1 MAEETA
7 FGIHFAC
14 VQEAKASRCASVH
27 GTRRVG
33 CGLFMG
39 GILFFKASGLSFP
52 VFISKDTTS
61 VTIMFHFSRLLMY
74 NILKYHDLYIGMTF
88 AS

>member
-39 GILFFKASGLSFP
+39 GILFFKASGLS
-52 VFISKDTTS
+52 S
-61 VTIMFHFSRLLMY
+61 SRF
-74 NILKYHDLYIGMTF
+74 YIKGHNLCNNYVSF
-88 AS
+88 RQIINV